1 MNEPSRSATI
11 RGGGMSARI
20 DADGAQLM
28 ALADDVAGPLLW
40 DGDPQFW
47 TGRSPILF
55 PVIGCMTGDAYRLDG
70 REYPMTKHG
79 FARDNRFALAAV
91 EADRACFTLVRN
103 ARAGA
108 EYPFDFALS
117 ITYILNEDGLA
128 MTARVANRGDRPM
141 PASFGFHPAL
151 RWPLPYGGARED
163 HAVVF
168 TQAEPAPIRRVN
180 ADGLLLAERFATPV
194 DGDTLIPRD
203 TMFADDALI
212 FDALRSRRVRFG
224 VPGRT
229 RLEIGFDDFSTLGIW
244 TKPGAPFLCIEP
256 WRGIADPG
264 GFDGDIFEK
273 PGIMSIAPDETRT
286 LTMTIRKVSA

>member
-1 MNEPSRSATI
+1 MTDPSRSATI

-28 ALADDVAGPLLW
+28 TLDDDAAGPLLW

-55 PVIGCMTGDAYRLDG
+55 PVIGCVAGNAYRLDG
-70 REYPMTKHG
+70 REYAMTKHG
-79 FARDNRFALAAV
+79 FARDNRFALDRV
-91 EADRACFTLVRN
+91 TADRARFTLTEN
-103 ARAGA
+103 ARPGA
-108 EYPFDFALS
+108 DYPFAFALS
-117 ITYILNEDGLA
+117 LTYALDEDGLS
-128 MTARVANRGDRPM
+128 MTACIANRGDRPM

-151 RWPLPYGGARED
+151 RWPLPYGGERED

-168 TQAEPAPIRRVN
+168 ADTEPDPIRRLN
-180 ADGLLLAERFATPV
+180 PDGLLLDERFATPV
-194 DGDTLIPRD
+194 DGDTLTPRD
-203 TMFADDALI
+203 AMFAEDALI

-229 RLEIGFDDFSTLGIW
+229 RLEIGFDDFSALGIW

-256 WRGIADPG
+256 WQGIADPV
-264 GFDGDIFEK
+264 GFDGDIFAK
-273 PGIMSIAPDETRT
+273 PGIMAIAPDDTRT
-286 LTMTIRKVSA
+286 LTMTIRKLPA